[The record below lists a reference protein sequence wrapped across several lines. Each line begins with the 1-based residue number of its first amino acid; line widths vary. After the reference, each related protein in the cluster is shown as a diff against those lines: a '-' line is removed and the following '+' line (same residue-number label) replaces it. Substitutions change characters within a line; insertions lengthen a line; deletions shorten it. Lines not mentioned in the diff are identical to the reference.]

1 MRELLFTASVCLFDV
16 IATPTDRMHQG
27 LPNNPTN
34 IENKCSNNKNFFVF
48 SKSKFEISFFIF
60 FYPPKKKLKQ
70 KKFYLS
76 WKYVYIANQACWVE
90 WSSQNLL
97 IVIEDRWW

>member
-76 WKYVYIANQACWVE
+76 
-90 WSSQNLL
+90 
-97 IVIEDRWW
+97 